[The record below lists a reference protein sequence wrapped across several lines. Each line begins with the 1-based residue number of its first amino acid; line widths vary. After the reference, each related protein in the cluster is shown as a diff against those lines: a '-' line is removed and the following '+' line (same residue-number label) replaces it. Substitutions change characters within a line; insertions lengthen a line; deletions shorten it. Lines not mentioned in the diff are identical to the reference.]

1 MITTINNKHNKLN
14 VPNKQEQNQTCL
26 DSVERD
32 GLSPKGNVPNL
43 RFPEFQGEWEK
54 CTFDKIAQYKKG
66 PFGSALKKDIFVPQ
80 SEDTIKVYEQQN
92 AIKKDWTLSR
102 YYITKGYFN
111 SHMKQF
117 VAKAGDLIVSCAGTI
132 GEIYELPQDAEE
144 GVFNQALMR
153 VQVNDEAVN
162 KEIFITV
169 FSSMIDKFSKIY
181 SNGSAIKNIP
191 PFADL
196 KKTQVFLPCKE
207 EQKKIAKLLAL
218 LDERIATQNKIID
231 KLKSLIKGLNDSLYA
246 QYGGKVL
253 TSFAE
258 LGTSY
263 SGLSGKSA
271 QDFGSGKPFITYL
284 NVSSNNV
291 INENEFQYVAIK
303 DDEKQNVAEYGDVL
317 FTLSSETPREVGI
330 GSVYLGKEKVY
341 LNSFCFGIHI
351 TNMEVAFPPYLSY
364 YVSST
369 AFRKFIYPYAQG
381 STRFNLCKAD
391 FEKASIKLPT
401 LENQKRIYSIL
412 SHIDSK
418 IETEIQML
426 NLYNSQKRYLLR
438 QMFI

>member
-1 MITTINNKHNKLN
+1 M
-14 VPNKQEQNQTCL
+14 
-26 DSVERD
+26 DSAERE
-32 GLSPKGNVPNL
+32 GLRPKGNIPNL

-80 SEDTIKVYEQQN
+80 SKDTIKVYEQQN

-207 EQKKIAKLLAL
+207 EQKKIAKLLTL

-231 KLKSLIKGLNDSLYA
+231 KLQSLIKGLNDFLYT
-246 QYGGKVL
+246 QYGGEVL

-284 NVSSNNV
+284 NVYSNNV
-291 INENEFQYVAIK
+291 IKENDFQYVAIK
-303 DDEKQNVAEYGDVL
+303 DDEKQNVVKYGDVL
-317 FTLSSETPREVGI
+317 FTLSSETPEEVGV

-351 TNMEVAFPPYLSY
+351 TNTEVAFPPYLSY
-364 YVSST
+364 YVSLT

-401 LENQKRIYSIL
+401 LADQKRIYSIL
-412 SHIDSK
+412 SHIDNK
-418 IETEIQML
+418 IITERQML
-426 NLYNSQKRYLLR
+426 DLYNSQKQYLLR